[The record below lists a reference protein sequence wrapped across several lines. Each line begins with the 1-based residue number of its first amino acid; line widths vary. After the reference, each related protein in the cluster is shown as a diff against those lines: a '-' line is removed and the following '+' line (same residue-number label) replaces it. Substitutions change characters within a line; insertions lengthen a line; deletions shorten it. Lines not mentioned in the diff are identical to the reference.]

1 MRIIK
6 ENCTGLVID
15 IQEKLLPVMAGR
27 EQLIANCH
35 KLVKGLQ
42 TLNIP
47 IVLTQQYTKGLGGTV
62 EELSKLFDPFEFI
75 EKNSFSCMDEP
86 DFRRILEQ
94 SGKTTV
100 LVCGIESH
108 VCVLQT
114 AVDLKERGFNPVILS
129 DCISSRD
136 LAEKEVALA
145 RCRFENIC
153 ISTVESLLFELT
165 RSSVASE
172 FKVISKLIK

>member
-1 MRIIK
+1 MRIKK

-15 IQEKLLPVMAGR
+15 IQEKLLPVMAGK
-27 EQLIANCH
+27 EQLIANCQ

-42 TLNIP
+42 TLHIP
-47 IVLTQQYTKGLGGTV
+47 IVVTQQYTKGLGGTV
-62 EELSKLFDPFEFI
+62 NELSDLFDPFEFV
-75 EKNSFSCMDEP
+75 EKSSFSCMDEP
-86 DFRRILEQ
+86 DYFRILDQ
-94 SGKTTV
+94 SGRTTV

-114 AVDLKERGFNPVILS
+114 AVDLKEKGFYPVILS

-145 RCRFENIC
+145 RLRFENIC

-165 RSSVASE
+165 RSSLATE
-172 FKVISKLIK
+172 FKAISKLIK